1 MLTFS
6 RAAVARPQMI
16 KLATVSEGSSDYLAA
31 TVAMPMEDKKMRP
44 LKMADL
50 AMYLWC
56 RLEMTLLSVLLFT
69 INFWPE
75 AGAFY
80 CY

>member
-6 RAAVARPQMI
+6 SAAAARLMMI
-16 KLATVSEGSSDYLAA
+16 KLAPVPEGSSDYLAA
-31 TVAMPMEDKKMRP
+31 TVAMHMEDKKLRP

-50 AMYLWC
+50 AMCLWF

-69 INFWPE
+69 VDF
-75 AGAFY
+75 
-80 CY
+80 